1 MRLREITL
9 RKELGIKI
17 TQADVAKMKNINATI
32 QKALKSGNAQDLEA
46 GEGAAKELH
55 NILINKMVPDM
66 MQIGAY
72 IVTQLEK
79 GCATYSKKD
88 PAWAQACKELPQ
100 IRTEILRGIHGQG
113 LKPFQGT
120 KKSGEKI
127 VNIFGK
133 SYIVP
138 ANAQPTNSR
147 MGIDP
152 NTQNDDLPLVPKEG
166 IGEQTNA
173 SSIATV
179 SGNVGTMQSRSMYNA
194 DGTMKNGAD
203 FGNLLGGKKKSKKT
217 KKA

>member
-138 ANAQPTNSR
+138 ANVQPANAQPES
-147 MGIDP
+147 
-152 NTQNDDLPLVPKEG
+152 

-194 DGTMKNGAD
+194 DGTMKNGVD
-203 FGNLLGGKKKSKKT
+203 YDNLLGGKKKAKKT
-217 KKA
+217 RKA

>member
-1 MRLREITL
+1 MKIYEITL

-88 PAWAQACKELPQ
+88 PAWAQSCKELPK

-138 ANAQPTNSR
+138 ANAQPANAQPES
-147 MGIDP
+147 
-152 NTQNDDLPLVPKEG
+152 

-179 SGNVGTMQSRSMYNA
+179 SGNVGTMQSRNMYNA

-203 FGNLLGGKKKSKKT
+203 YDNLLGGKKKAKKT
-217 KKA
+217 RKA